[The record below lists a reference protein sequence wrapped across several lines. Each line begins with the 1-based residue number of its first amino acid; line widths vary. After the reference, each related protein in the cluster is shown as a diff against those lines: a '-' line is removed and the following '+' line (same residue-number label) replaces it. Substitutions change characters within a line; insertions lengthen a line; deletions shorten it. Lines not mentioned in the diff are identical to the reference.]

1 MRGGVYVF
9 VAGVWPALIAGVNV
23 KSPGR
28 AATAIVDP
36 TNQRFTD
43 NLLSAGT
50 GPLEAGPARSRRFY
64 LLTTE
69 PIVPGVRSFLK
80 ISPPFMTN
88 FTRRVSE
95 MSATGSPETATMSAN
110 LPFVIDPT

>member
-1 MRGGVYVF
+1 M
-9 VAGVWPALIAGVNV
+9 
-23 KSPGR
+23 
-28 AATAIVDP
+28 AIVDP